1 MLRAMGLG
9 DDDLNRPFIGIANS
23 ASDVTPC
30 NIHLGRLAQA
40 AREGI
45 RSAGATPF
53 EFGTI
58 TVSDGISMG
67 TEGMH
72 ASLVSREVIADSIEL
87 VAFAERFDALVAIG
101 GCDKNLPGSA
111 MALARLNLP
120 GVFVYGGTIMPGKYG
135 QRDMSIQDVF

>member
-1 MLRAMGLG
+1 
-9 DDDLNRPFIGIANS
+9 
-23 ASDVTPC
+23 
-30 NIHLGRLAQA
+30 
-40 AREGI
+40 
-45 RSAGATPF
+45 
-53 EFGTI
+53 
-58 TVSDGISMG
+58 MG

-101 GCDKNLPGSA
+101 GCDKNLPGCA

-135 QRDMSIQDVF
+135 QRDMSIQDVFEAVGAHAKGLISQRRPAGRGGLRLPWGRVMRWDVYSQHHGFGHRSAGVVACLGIARSRRWRV